1 MRRHQ
6 KKIIKLIT
14 KELLLSV
21 FDLVTPFFQASRMYR
36 QSVNKYLASRSID
49 RSEFLTKL
57 RYWRRQGYIEY
68 FIEGKERYVELTPKG
83 ARCLK
88 EILKGEVR
96 IKRPKK
102 WDGKWRVVIFDVPEN
117 EKRKRDVLRDELRLL
132 GFYRIQ
138 MSVYVYPF
146 ECTEVI
152 RGISSRLNIKRS
164 VLIMISEIIEN
175 EKKIINAFYN
185 RGILKRDDLW
195 VNLKR
200 K

>member
-6 KKIIKLIT
+6 KKIIKLVT
-14 KELLLSV
+14 KELLLSL

-36 QSVNKYLASRSID
+36 QSVNEYLASRSID
-49 RSEFLTKL
+49 RSEFLTKI

-68 FIEGKERYVELTPKG
+68 FVEGKERYVELTPKG

-88 EILKGEVR
+88 EISKGE
-96 IKRPKK
+96 IEISRPKK

-117 EKRKRDVLRDELRLL
+117 EKRKRDVLRDELRSL

-138 MSVYVYPF
+138 MSVYVHPF

-152 RGISSRLNIKRS
+152 REISSRLNIKRS

>member
-1 MRRHQ
+1 MRQHQ
-6 KKIIKLIT
+6 KKIMKLVT
-14 KELLLSV
+14 KELLFSF
-21 FDLVTPFFQASRMYR
+21 FDIISPFFHASKMYR
-36 QSVNKYLASRSID
+36 RSVNKYLESRSID

-57 RYWRRQGYIEY
+57 RYWRRQGYINY
-68 FIEGKERYVELTPKG
+68 FVEDKERYIELTPKG
-83 ARCLK
+83 ISCLK
-88 EILKGEVR
+88 EVSEGEIG

-117 EKRKRDVLRDELRLL
+117 CKSKRDILRRELKAL

-146 ECTEVI
+146 ECTQAI
-152 RGISSRLNIKRS
+152 RKISSYLNIKKS

-175 EKKIINAFYN
+175 EKKIINIFYN
-185 RGILKRDDLW
+185 KGVLVRSDLY
-195 VNLKR
+195 VERKR